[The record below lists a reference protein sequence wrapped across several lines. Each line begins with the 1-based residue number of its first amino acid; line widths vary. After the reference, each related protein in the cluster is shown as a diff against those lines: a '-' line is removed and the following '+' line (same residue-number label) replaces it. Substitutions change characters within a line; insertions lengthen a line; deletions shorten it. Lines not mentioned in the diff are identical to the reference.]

1 MKYIKEY
8 SEFINEGYVDIPNDV
23 LKDLRRSLITFAD
36 GDYDNINELIES
48 FNNIMENSDFPCTIE
63 MLGTTDIKERPSDD
77 DDFTGMIHNTKYSI
91 SYDTCIEDASFD
103 YGDEISISAKRN
115 GPRYIKSGA
124 IISFT
129 INPYFLDIYTDAKT
143 LSTLENTIKHELG
156 HAQVFRKI
164 IHKYIDNYFSSN
176 PDSNN
181 LNVTEDTEKFLH
193 AYKIKN
199 LNTPDTKNL
208 KYELFLNSDLMQDMT
223 ASLHPVIK
231 DIRKEG
237 YSIKSIVDFK
247 KGPFTL
253 DKYKKIFNKYNKDEQ
268 NVLKYLIQAT
278 FDETLKHDLSK
289 EEFAVD
295 VTSITSELLM
305 HNPDISVA
313 IDIVAKSSKPN
324 TPSNTFNHY
333 LHVVGNKTKEF
344 NTIRKMLYL
353 NLQNIANNLN
363 VKVLTDS
370 GIKLLK

>member
-8 SEFINEGYVDIPNDV
+8 YEFINEGYVDVPNDV

-36 GDYDNINELIES
+36 GDYNDINELIES
-48 FNNIMENSDFPCTIE
+48 FNNIMENSDFPCTIK
-63 MLGTTDIKERPSDD
+63 MLGTTDIKERPNDDSDY
-77 DDFTGMIHNTKYSI
+77 TGMSYNTKYSL
-91 SYDTCIEDASFD
+91 SYDTCIEDAEIVSD
-103 YGDEISISAKRN
+103 DKISISAKRN
-115 GPRYIKSGA
+115 GPRGIKSGV
-124 IISFT
+124 IIRFT

-143 LSTLENTIKHELG
+143 LSTLENAIKHELG
-156 HAQVFRKI
+156 HAYVFRKI
-164 IHKYIDNYFSSN
+164 INKYIDNYFLSN

-181 LNVTEDTEKFLH
+181 LNITEDTEKFIH

-199 LNTPDTKNL
+199 LNTPDIKNL
-208 KYELFLNSDLMQDMT
+208 KYELFLNSDLMNNMT
-223 ASLHPVIK
+223 VDLHKVIG

-253 DKYKKIFNKYNKDEQ
+253 DKYKKVFTKYNKDEQ
-268 NVLKYLIQAT
+268 NVFKYLIQAEL
-278 FDETLKHDLSK
+278 DATLRHDLSR

-333 LHVVGNKTKEF
+333 LHVIGNKTKEF

>member
-8 SEFINEGYVDIPNDV
+8 SEFIKEGYVDVPNDI
-23 LKDLRRSLITFAD
+23 LKDLHESLIMFAD
-36 GDYDNINELIES
+36 KDYDDINELIES
-48 FNNIMENSDFPCTIE
+48 FNDIMEKSDFPCKIVMSVTPN
-63 MLGTTDIKERPSDD
+63 IKEAPSDE
-77 DDFTGMIHNTKYSI
+77 DDFKGMSHNTKNSI
-91 SYDTCIEDASFD
+91 SYDTCIDDAGFD
-103 YGDEISISAKRN
+103 YGGEITIFAKRN
-115 GPRYIKSGA
+115 GTRGIKTKMNIG
-124 IISFT
+124 IT
-129 INPYFLDIYTDAKT
+129 INHNFLFIYNDSKT
-143 LSTLENTIKHELG
+143 VNTLQNTIKHELG
-156 HAQVFRKI
+156 HAIVFKKI
-164 IHKYIDNYFSSN
+164 IHKYIDNYFLSN
-176 PDSNN
+176 PDSNI
-181 LNVTEDTEKFLH
+181 LNVTEDTDKFIH

-199 LNTPDTKNL
+199 LNIPNMKNL
-208 KYELFLNSDLMQDMT
+208 KYELFLNSDLMNDMT
-223 ASLHPVIK
+223 KDLHQVIR

-253 DKYKKIFNKYNKDEQ
+253 DKYKKVFNKYNKDEQ

-278 FDETLKHDLSK
+278 FDDTLKHDLSK

-295 VTSITSELLM
+295 ITSITSELLM

-333 LHVVGNKTKEF
+333 LHIVGNKTKEF

>member
-8 SEFINEGYVDIPNDV
+8 YEFINEGYVDVPNDV

-36 GDYDNINELIES
+36 GDYNDISELIES
-48 FNNIMENSDFPCTIE
+48 FNDIMENSDFPCKIVMSITPN
-63 MLGTTDIKERPSDD
+63 IKEVPNDE
-77 DDFTGMIHNTKYSI
+77 DDFKGMSHNTKNSI
-91 SYDTCIEDASFD
+91 SYDTCIDDAGFD
-103 YGDEISISAKRN
+103 YGGEIAILAKRN
-115 GPRYIKSGA
+115 GTRGIKTKSSID
-124 IISFT
+124 II
-129 INPYFLDIYTDAKT
+129 INPNFLLIYNDSKT
-143 LSTLENTIKHELG
+143 LSTLENAIKHELG
-156 HAQVFRKI
+156 HAIVFKKI
-164 IHKYIDNYFSSN
+164 IHKYIDNYFLSN

-181 LNVTEDTEKFLH
+181 LNVTEDTDKFIH

-208 KYELFLNSDLMQDMT
+208 KYELFLNSDLMNDMIID
-223 ASLHPVIK
+223 SHKVIR

-253 DKYKKIFNKYNKDEQ
+253 DKYKKVFTKYNKDEQ
-268 NVLKYLIQAT
+268 NVFKYLIQAEL
-278 FDETLKHDLSK
+278 DVTLRHDLSR

-333 LHVVGNKTKEF
+333 LHVIGNKTKEF